1 MRIAVILTLVLTM
14 SLQGR
19 ALDVREAVE
28 RVLEK
33 DPTVLISE
41 QSVNIAYN
49 AFYRARSDVLPQLSL
64 SSDYSVLYKPEV
76 HDPLPPYDVL
86 YERHGSHNLATGLT
100 LSQVLPTSG
109 NLLITLSDG
118 LDVTTIGGT
127 DPEFSQ
133 NPNLS
138 LSLDQPIFYNGKFV
152 DLSVLPSSIRKEK
165 IGYFKAETSHR
176 VSQNAAVRSM
186 LAFYYNVVLLRKRI
200 DILERSL
207 DLQQENVKKM
217 ERNYELGLVSETD
230 VWSARILAGEQ
241 REVILDTRYSLLKAE
256 GSLKV
261 SIGMDSSSLLAPVSE
276 IPDLEISFDPDEL
289 AGMVLE
295 RNQAVLQ
302 EALNLEQKQ
311 LDVKTSG
318 VNYAPTLKLSLALF
332 PSYPAGRDDKSFSSS
347 FTDFFSDEAE
357 MNYRMSVGLQVPLY
371 NGSKARYEREMG
383 LASEYIARRNL
394 ELRKA
399 AVIQDLQSLLLRKTG
414 LEEKTRLLADN
425 VKLVERRV
433 EIEKQL
439 LDLGK
444 STDQEV
450 KSVEL
455 DFTAKTDD
463 LWNARKD
470 LFLILLDIHD
480 LIGNDIASILLAR

>member
-1 MRIAVILTLVLTM
+1 
-14 SLQGR
+14 
-19 ALDVREAVE
+19 
-28 RVLEK
+28 
-33 DPTVLISE
+33 
-41 QSVNIAYN
+41 
-49 AFYRARSDVLPQLSL
+49 
-64 SSDYSVLYKPEV
+64 
-76 HDPLPPYDVL
+76 
-86 YERHGSHNLATGLT
+86 LT

-118 LDVTTIGGT
+118 LDVTTMGSSSIGGT

-138 LSLDQPIFYNGKFV
+138 LSLDQPIFYNGKFI
-152 DLSVLPSSIRKEK
+152 DLSVLPSSIRKER
-165 IGYFKAETSHR
+165 IGYFQAETSHR

-200 DILERSL
+200 DMLERSFWL
-207 DLQQENVKKM
+207 RQENVKKM

-241 REVILDTRYSLLKAE
+241 REVILDARYSLLRAE
-256 GSLKV
+256 GSLRA
-261 SIGMDSSSLLAPVSE
+261 SIGMDGSSVLAPLSE
-276 IPDLEISFDPDEL
+276 IPDLEIFSDPDEL
-289 AGMVLE
+289 AGMALE
-295 RNQAVLQ
+295 QNRAVLQ

-311 LDVKTSG
+311 IDLKTSG
-318 VNYAPTLKLSLALF
+318 VNHAPTLKFSFALF

-383 LASEYIARRNL
+383 LASEHIARLNL
-394 ELRKA
+394 ALRKA
-399 AVIQDLQSLLLRKTG
+399 AVIQDLQSLLLRKSS
-414 LEEKTRLLADN
+414 LKEKIRLLADN
-425 VKLVERRV
+425 AKLVERRV

-444 STDQEV
+444 STGQEV

-455 DFTAKTDD
+455 DFTVKTDN

-470 LFLILLDIHD
+470 LFLLLLDIHD
-480 LIGNDIASILLAR
+480 LIGNDIAGILLTR

>member
-33 DPTVLISE
+33 DPAVLISE
-41 QSVNIAYN
+41 QSVNLAYN

-76 HDPLPPYDVL
+76 HNSVSPYDIL
-86 YERHGSHNLATGLT
+86 YERYGSQTLTTGLT
-100 LSQVLPTSG
+100 LSQVL
-109 NLLITLSDG
+109 
-118 LDVTTIGGT
+118 
-127 DPEFSQ
+127 
-133 NPNLS
+133 PNLS
-138 LSLDQPIFYNGKFV
+138 LSLDQPIFYNGKFI
-152 DLSVLPSSIRKEK
+152 DLSVLPSSIRKER
-165 IGYFKAETSHR
+165 IGYFQAETSHR

-200 DILERSL
+200 DMLERSFW
-207 DLQQENVKKM
+207 LQQENVKKM

-241 REVILDTRYSLLKAE
+241 REVILDARYSLLRAE
-256 GSLKV
+256 GSLRA
-261 SIGMDSSSLLAPVSE
+261 SIGMDGSSVLAPLSE
-276 IPDLEISFDPDEL
+276 IPDLEIFSDPDEL
-289 AGMVLE
+289 AGMALE
-295 RNQAVLQ
+295 QNRAVLQ

-311 LDVKTSG
+311 IDLKTSG
-318 VNYAPTLKLSLALF
+318 VNHAPTLKFSFALF

-383 LASEYIARRNL
+383 LASEHIARLNL
-394 ELRKA
+394 ALRKA
-399 AVIQDLQSLLLRKTG
+399 AVIQDLQSLLLRKSS
-414 LEEKTRLLADN
+414 LKEKIRLLADN
-425 VKLVERRV
+425 AKLVERRV

-444 STDQEV
+444 STGQEV

-455 DFTAKTDD
+455 DFTVKTDN

-470 LFLILLDIHD
+470 LFLLLLDIHD
-480 LIGNDIASILLAR
+480 LIGNDIAGILLTR